1 MFKTAQ
7 KKFSQ
12 YSATGNTFVLLDNR
26 RDPVSQ
32 VQDAAKEI
40 CARFAVD
47 GMLLMEDSVKADV
60 RMRIIN
66 RDGSEAGMCG
76 NGSRAAAH
84 WAHLEMKLPTDFKIE
99 TLAGIVGAHV
109 EGDVAKVRLTDPKD
123 FKLIQG
129 PGFAV
134 PGAMDGIYFVNTGV
148 PHLVTEFADLGGVN
162 IHALG
167 QEIRYH
173 DKFKPEGT
181 NASFF
186 QVLGPAHIRVRVYER
201 GVEGETQSCGT
212 GSSACAIVAAKKYG
226 YASPVVVRV
235 ESGDDLRIYF
245 ETTASGFKNVD
256 LEGAVRCLK
265 KGVIAL

>member
-7 KKFSQ
+7 VRFSQ
-12 YSATGNTFVLLDNR
+12 YSATGNTFVLVDNR
-26 RDPVSQ
+26 RDPMSQ
-32 VQDAAKEI
+32 VPEIAKEL
-40 CARFAVD
+40 CGRLAVD
-47 GMLLMEDSVKADV
+47 GMLLIEDSEKASV

-66 RDGSEAGMCG
+66 RDGSEASMCG

-84 WAHLEMKLPTDFKIE
+84 WAHHEIKLPQEFKIE
-99 TLAGIVGAHV
+99 TLAGVLNAHV
-109 EGDVAKVRLTDPKD
+109 DGDVAKVRLTDPKD
-123 FKLIQG
+123 FARVD
-129 PGFAV
+129 GFDV

-148 PHLVTEFADLGGVN
+148 PHLVTEFADLGAVS
-162 IHALG
+162 IHTLG
-167 QEIRYH
+167 QTIRYH
-173 DKFKPEGT
+173 ERFKPAGT

-186 QVLGPAHIRVRVYER
+186 QVLGPGHIRVRVYER
-201 GVEGETQSCGT
+201 GVEAETQSCGT

-226 YASPVVVRV
+226 YASPVKVKV
-235 ESGDDLRIYF
+235 ESGDELRIYF

>member
-1 MFKTAQ
+1 MFKTEQ

-26 RDPVSQ
+26 RDPLAHA
-32 VQDAAKEI
+32 QDAAKEL

-47 GMLLMEDSVKADV
+47 GLLLMEDSARADV

-84 WAHLEMKLPTDFKIE
+84 WAHQEMKLPTDFKIE

-123 FKLIQG
+123 FKRVDGLT
-129 PGFAV
+129 V

-148 PHLVTEFADLGGVN
+148 PHLVTEFADLNGVN
-162 IHALG
+162 IHSLG

-173 DKFKPEGT
+173 ERFKPAGT
-181 NASFF
+181 NASFLA
-186 QVLGPAHIRVRVYER
+186 VLGPGHIRARVYER
-201 GVEGETQSCGT
+201 GVEAETQSCGT

-245 ETTASGFKNVD
+245 EATASGFKNVD

-265 KGVIAL
+265 KGVVAL

>member
-1 MFKTAQ
+1 MFKAAQ
-7 KKFSQ
+7 KRFSQ

-26 RDPVSQ
+26 RDPLSQ
-32 VQDAAKEI
+32 PADT
-40 CARFAVD
+40 AREVCVRLGVD
-47 GMLLMEDSVKADV
+47 GMLLMEDSEKAKI
-60 RMRIIN
+60 RMRILN
-66 RDGSEAGMCG
+66 RDGSEASMCG

-84 WAHLEMKLPTDFKIE
+84 WAHHELKLPQEFKIE
-99 TLAGIVGAHV
+99 TLAGILNAHV

-123 FKLIQG
+123 FARVD
-129 PGFAV
+129 GFDV

-148 PHLVTEFADLGGVN
+148 PHLVTEFKDLG
-162 IHALG
+162 ALNVHSVG
-167 QEIRYH
+167 QMIRYH
-173 DKFKPEGT
+173 DRFKPAGT

-186 QVLGPAHIRVRVYER
+186 QVLGPGHIRVRVYER

-226 YASPVVVRV
+226 YASPVKVRV
-235 ESGDDLRIYF
+235 ESGDELRIYF

-265 KGVIAL
+265 QGVMAL